1 MSAFRGLLAI
11 LLVTVVV
18 YTVPVIAE
26 HGLLSLMPAFFGDM
40 AKMGW
45 PGQFNLDFSGFLILS
60 ALWAAWRNHFSAP
73 GLGLA
78 VLAFFFGI
86 PFLTT
91 YLLILSFQSGGDI
104 KVMLLGAQR
113 ARS

>member
-18 YTVPVIAE
+18 YTIPVVAE
-26 HGLLSLMPAFFGDM
+26 HGLMSLMPAFFGDM

-60 ALWAAWRNHFSAP
+60 ALWTAWRNHSSAP

-78 VLAFFFGI
+78 VLALFFGI
-86 PFLTT
+86 PFLTA
-91 YLLILSFQSGGDI
+91 YLLILSFQTGGDI
-104 KVMLLGAQR
+104 RVMLLGAQR